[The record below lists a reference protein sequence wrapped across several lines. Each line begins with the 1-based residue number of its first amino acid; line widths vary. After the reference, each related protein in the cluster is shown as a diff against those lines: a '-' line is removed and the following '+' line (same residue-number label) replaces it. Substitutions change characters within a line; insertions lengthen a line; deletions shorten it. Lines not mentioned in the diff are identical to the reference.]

1 MPTVAEH
8 IRQALEAKAEALI
21 SRDHR
26 ALDDLIDAEF
36 TYLNAG
42 GKLFDKLGYIETYC
56 RSGALCFEEQRISAL
71 AIKQLDGL
79 AVATMS
85 LADTFRFNGQIVSG
99 RFKSL
104 AVFRHSS
111 GRWQWLAGQTMQVP
125 DRQAHSG

>member
-8 IRQALEAKAEALI
+8 IRQVLEAKAEALV
-21 SRDHR
+21 SRNHR

-42 GKLFDKLGYIETYC
+42 GRLFDKSGYIDAYC
-56 RSGALCFEEQRISAL
+56 QSGALCFVEQRVSDL
-71 AIKQLDGL
+71 SIKPLDGL
-79 AVATMS
+79 AIATMS
-85 LADTFRFNGQIVSG
+85 LADTFRVDGRIVGG

-111 GRWQWLAGQTMQVP
+111 GRWRWLAGQTMTTP
-125 DRQAHSG
+125 DR